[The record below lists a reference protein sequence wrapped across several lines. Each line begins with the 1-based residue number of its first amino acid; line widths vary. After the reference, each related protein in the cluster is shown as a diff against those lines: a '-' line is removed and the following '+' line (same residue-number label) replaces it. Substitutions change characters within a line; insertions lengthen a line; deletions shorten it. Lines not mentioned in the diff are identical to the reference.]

1 MIQYGAKPNLTIT
14 QRVGRELRRNKVL
27 YIMAVPVIL
36 YFALFHYGPMYG
48 VMLAFK
54 DYRVGEGIWQSP
66 WVGMKH
72 FINFWNSPYF
82 FRTVRNTLLISVYSI
97 IFGFPAPILLALLLN
112 AFRVQADGADD
123 NLPAALHIDGGHLR
137 YNNGLLQPEWRGH
150 AAPA

>member
-1 MIQYGAKPNLTIT
+1 MAGDRVAGGIAARAVYNDCAARAKGSVHMIQYGAKPNLTIT

-48 VMLAFK
+48 VILAFK

-72 FINFWNSPYF
+72 FINFLSACI
-82 FRTVRNTLLISVYSI
+82 R
-97 IFGFPAPILLALLLN
+97 
-112 AFRVQADGADD
+112 
-123 NLPAALHIDGGHLR
+123 
-137 YNNGLLQPEWRGH
+137 
-150 AAPA
+150 